1 MNIVTRTI
9 IGCTAAI
16 MSLAAVS
23 CSKDNTIR
31 YNNATMGNIVDG
43 RFVSDQGNI
52 FNVVEQNYLGKL
64 DTMKRAFIICDILN
78 TTEGAADEYD
88 VRLNYATKVLTKD
101 PVILSENTDTT
112 KTVNDP
118 ILLSDIWI
126 SGGYVNAI
134 VTIPVKTNSSIQ
146 HMINFVVDDKAQKDS
161 TYTFM
166 FRHNAFGEVLAS
178 DSSKNK
184 DMVLANGYV
193 SFPISSIIKEDAAN
207 LVIKWNSYK
216 VLDPGIV
223 SSSSE
228 EYKIER
234 TYSKNTF
241 EQVPSSAKSTVMA
254 MSIE

>member
-16 MSLAAVS
+16 MTLAAVS
-23 CSKDNTIR
+23 CSKDNTLR

-43 RFVSDQGNI
+43 RFVSDQGNT
-52 FNVVEQNYLGKL
+52 FNIVEQNYPGQL

-78 TTEGAADEYD
+78 TTEGASEEYD
-88 VRLNYATKVLTKD
+88 VRLNYMVKVLTKD
-101 PVILSENTDTT
+101 PVVLSENTDTT
-112 KTVNDP
+112 KAVNDP
-118 ILLSDIWI
+118 ILLSDLWI

-134 VTIPVKTNSSIQ
+134 VTIPVKATGGEQ
-146 HMINFVVDDKAQKDS
+146 HLINFFVDDTAQKDS

-178 DSSKNK
+178 DSSKNN
-184 DMVLANGYV
+184 DMILANGYV

-207 LVIKWNSYK
+207 IVIKWNSYK
-216 VLDPGIV
+216 VLDQGIV
-223 SSSSE
+223 SSSVE

-234 TYSKNTF
+234 TYSKKTF
-241 EQVPSSAKSTVMA
+241 EQVPASVRSAEIS

>member
-1 MNIVTRTI
+1 
-9 IGCTAAI
+9 
-16 MSLAAVS
+16 MSDL
-23 CSKDNTIR
+23 
-31 YNNATMGNIVDG
+31 
-43 RFVSDQGNI
+43 
-52 FNVVEQNYLGKL
+52 
-64 DTMKRAFIICDILN
+64 
-78 TTEGAADEYD
+78 
-88 VRLNYATKVLTKD
+88 
-101 PVILSENTDTT
+101 
-112 KTVNDP
+112 
-118 ILLSDIWI
+118 WI

-134 VTIPVKTNSSIQ
+134 VTIPVKSNGGKQ
-146 HMINFVVDDKAQKDS
+146 HMINFVVDDNAQKDS

-207 LVIKWNSYK
+207 IVIKWNSYK

-228 EYKIER
+228 EYKIDR